1 VSIIV
6 KEEGK
11 MKTINY
17 CRYCS
22 ILLFIFV
29 ISGCAS
35 NNEFLMGGFDPT
47 EWTVGHQFE
56 DQNQRVIEFVQSGES
71 INSWTE
77 LVTYQVYKKPSNLE
91 PIDAFVVRM
100 HADDAKACPNGFV
113 QNVIAFGVQTEI
125 EEASIIYEWKFQK
138 CPLHADQHE
147 VARIIYGKFSVFRLA
162 YVAKTERLAPEKR
175 ERWIKNLKEARIIV
189 N

>member
-1 VSIIV
+1 
-6 KEEGK
+6 
-11 MKTINY
+11 MKAINY

-22 ILLFIFV
+22 ILVFIFV

-47 EWTVGHQFE
+47 EWTVGSQFE

-162 YVAKTERLAPEKR
+162 YVAKPERLAPEKR